1 MLIVYQNNYSYD
13 MAFSS
18 TINRAAASSAQ
29 TVLQRRAIQC
39 SFSSVFHIRNANG
52 GKITQESRTAERIF
66 TRAVAWPL
74 GFMGLLGAGAF
85 LKREFVDKSL

>member
-1 MLIVYQNNYSYD
+1 MPFAPTVIKS
-13 MAFSS
+13 
-18 TINRAAASSAQ
+18 AASSAQ

-39 SFSSVFHIRNANG
+39 SFSSVFHIRDANG

-74 GFMGLLGAGAF
+74 CVMGLFGGGACF
-85 LKREFVDKSL
+85 KREVIDRR

>member
-1 MLIVYQNNYSYD
+1 
-13 MAFSS
+13 MAFAA
-18 TINRAAASSAQ
+18 TRVAASSAAQ

-52 GKITQESRTAERIF
+52 GAVTEESRTVEKVF

-74 GFMGLLGAGAF
+74 FAMGAVGGGAF
-85 LKREFVDKSL
+85 LKRQFTTEQGDRPIDC

>member
-1 MLIVYQNNYSYD
+1 MSFAATRI
-13 MAFSS
+13 
-18 TINRAAASSAQ
+18 IAASSSSAAQ

-52 GKITQESRTAERIF
+52 GAITKESQTAEKIF

-74 GFMGLLGAGAF
+74 LVMGILGGGAF
-85 LKREFVDKSL
+85 VKRQYMDVYYGKQSIQS

>member
-1 MLIVYQNNYSYD
+1 MPIS
-13 MAFSS
+13 AT
-18 TINRAAASSAQ
+18 TIKGASLTAAQ

-52 GKITQESRTAERIF
+52 GASTRDSRRAEKIF

-74 GFMGLLGAGAF
+74 CCMVLLGGGMV
-85 LKREFVDKSL
+85 LKRECFGYAEKKQCDKETAQ